1 MSIQTQSLMNADEL
15 VLNGLRVLAVDDDP
29 DSLNVLAFV
38 LEECGI
44 QVTKVADATQALEI
58 VARIQPDLLI
68 LDIAMPGVDGYA
80 LLRQIRQLDT
90 TSRKQI
96 PAIALSAMATDDMR
110 VRAMEVGFQ
119 IYLTKPFDIAQLL
132 IAIVSLTG
140 SDNCSSSGQ

>member
-44 QVTKVADATQALEI
+44 QVTRVADATQALEI
-58 VARIQPDLLI
+58 VAQIQPDLLI

-132 IAIVSLTG
+132 TAIVSLTG